1 MQHEVMAMQGLD
13 QFYTRSAY
21 AEKCYKTLLAH
32 LPKGMAEK
40 AYFIDPSAGDGVF
53 YCLLP
58 AGRRAG
64 VDVAPAHH
72 RIKQADFL
80 TWKPSGGTKP
90 RRIVIGNP
98 PFGKRGNLALQFLCH
113 ASEIADT
120 TALIL
125 PMCFSKYALQSKLPE
140 DLRLLKQ
147 LDLDREAFRLPNG
160 KLYKVK
166 TEFQIWSRTLT
177 GKDLRQQ
184 QPEPIRHP
192 DFNMYQYNNTKEAL
206 RVFDE
211 EFDFAVPCQGWQDY
225 TRRVKNPQECEKNK
239 QWMLFK
245 ATTKTI
251 QKRLEDINYK
261 ELAYRVATA
270 IPGFRKRD
278 VVTEYVKHHA

>member
-1 MQHEVMAMQGLD
+1 MAMQGLD
-13 QFYTRSAY
+13 QFYTNPAY
-21 AEKCYKTLLAH
+21 AKECYDVLLAY
-32 LPKGMAEK
+32 LPKDMAEK

-53 YCLLP
+53 YDLLP

-64 VDVAPAHH
+64 VDVAPAHN

-80 TWKPSGGTKP
+80 KWKPSRGTKP
-90 RRIVIGNP
+90 NRIVIGNP

-125 PMCFSKYALQSKLPE
+125 PMCFSKHALQSKLPT

-147 LDLDREAFRLPNG
+147 HDLKREAFRLPNG
-160 KLYKVK
+160 KPYKVK
-166 TEFQIWSRTLT
+166 TEFQIWSRVID
-177 GKDLRQQ
+177 GENFRQLEA
-184 QPEPIRHP
+184 EPIDHP
-192 DFNMYQYNNTKEAL
+192 DFDMYQYNNTKEAL
-206 RVFDE
+206 SVFDKK
-211 EFDFAVPCQGWQDY
+211 FNFAVPCQGWQNY
-225 TRRVKNPQECEKNK
+225 KRRVRDAAKCEKNK
-239 QWMLFK
+239 QWMLFY

-251 QKRLEDINYK
+251 QERLENIDYG

-278 VVTEYVKHHA
+278 VVAEYKKHYA